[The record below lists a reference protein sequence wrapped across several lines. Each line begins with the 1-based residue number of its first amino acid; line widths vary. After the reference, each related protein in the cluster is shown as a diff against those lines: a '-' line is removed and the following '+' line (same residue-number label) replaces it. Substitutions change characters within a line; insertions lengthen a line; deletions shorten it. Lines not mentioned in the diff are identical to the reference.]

1 MCACVSVCVSVC
13 VFVGACVSVCVSV
26 SVSVSVS
33 EFVFV
38 SVCACVCVC
47 VRACTVDKAG
57 KTLIEGAQ
65 KVQHTAKDINFRK
78 MIGVKVLQILEVK
91 SIEL

>member
-1 MCACVSVCVSVC
+1 
-13 VFVGACVSVCVSV
+13 
-26 SVSVSVS
+26 
-33 EFVFV
+33 
-38 SVCACVCVC
+38 VC